1 MQFYRKSVYV
11 SCVIIQHAGSVVFT
25 MLPACVFFEKSFRVP
40 KNRLRLIIR
49 AHWRD
54 KTIVSKVSG
63 FLV

>member
-1 MQFYRKSVYV
+1 MQFYRKSV
-11 SCVIIQHAGSVVFT
+11 C
-25 MLPACVFFEKSFRVP
+25 FFEKSFRVP

-54 KTIVSKVSG
+54 KTIGSKVSG